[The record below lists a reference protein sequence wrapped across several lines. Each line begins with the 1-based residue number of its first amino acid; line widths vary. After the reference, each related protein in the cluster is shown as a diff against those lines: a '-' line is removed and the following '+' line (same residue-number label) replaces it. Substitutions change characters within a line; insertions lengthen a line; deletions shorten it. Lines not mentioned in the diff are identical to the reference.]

1 MVVHL
6 PSMAEQSG
14 VEFIEEWQSGAFLIL
29 LSVVVGAVLVIGLGS
44 LLPSSPVAMLGVFL
58 IGGIAAFVASSYIMY
73 GR

>member
-1 MVVHL
+1 
-6 PSMAEQSG
+6 MAEQSG

>member
-1 MVVHL
+1 MIVHL
-6 PSMAEQSG
+6 SCMAEQSG